1 MARQWMLSGPASA
14 AQSAGLY
21 VCAVAAL
28 QSGSNSAVASHV
40 RQADD
45 ADGMSGGREGVMRRI
60 VGLGAETVNAA
71 SCTARHGARCDGK
84 YQIYSCSRLPGKRKR
99 PI

>member
-1 MARQWMLSGPASA
+1 MARQWMLSVPASA
-14 AQSAGLY
+14 AQSAALY
-21 VCAVAAL
+21 VCAVAAP
-28 QSGSNSAVASHV
+28 QSGSNSAVASHL

-60 VGLGAETVNAA
+60 VGLALSRSMQRLVQRGT
-71 SCTARHGARCDGK
+71 ARCDGK

>member
-1 MARQWMLSGPASA
+1 MARQWMLSVPASA
-14 AQSAGLY
+14 AQSAALY
-21 VCAVAAL
+21 VCAVAAP
-28 QSGSNSAVASHV
+28 QSGSNSAVASHL

-60 VGLGAETVNAA
+60 VGLGAESQRLVQRGT
-71 SCTARHGARCDGK
+71 ARCDGK

>member
-14 AQSAGLY
+14 AQSADLY
-21 VCAVAAL
+21 VCAVAAP
-28 QSGSNSAVASHV
+28 QSGSNSAVASHL

-60 VGLGAETVNAA
+60 VGLGA
-71 SCTARHGARCDGK
+71 
-84 YQIYSCSRLPGKRKR
+84 
-99 PI
+99 